1 MEVWNEVIKGWPA
14 YGGIFLLMFSS
25 FVIGYSSAWSYQK
38 KKYTDMLRSLSKPK
52 EKPVAKKMSQPKATN
67 VEKPVAAKTE
77 DKKVQTAKRDE
88 KDIEV
93 IFTEIKPKI
102 IEVVKETQK
111 DLAPKPVAEKN
122 EAEVQEQEAPR
133 SKTESEVAGDA
144 RATYLNYTRK
154 KPELNFDSIGTADA
168 DSKEDLTKINGIGPY
183 IEQKLNKI
191 GIYNYEQI
199 SNLEEQDIRV
209 LTELIDFFPGRIERD
224 DWVGQSKLLN
234 RQKQRS

>member
-102 IEVVKETQK
+102 IAV
-111 DLAPKPVAEKN
+111 LRSGHR
-122 EAEVQEQEAPR
+122 PR
-133 SKTESEVAGDA
+133 GRGIPARRRAGA
-144 RATYLNYTRK
+144 RGDGAGAR
-154 KPELNFDSIGTADA
+154 P
-168 DSKEDLTKINGIGPY
+168 
-183 IEQKLNKI
+183 
-191 GIYNYEQI
+191 
-199 SNLEEQDIRV
+199 
-209 LTELIDFFPGRIERD
+209 
-224 DWVGQSKLLN
+224 
-234 RQKQRS
+234 

>member
-14 YGGIFLLMFSS
+14 YAGIFLLMFSS

-52 EKPVAKKMSQPKATN
+52 TKMTSKKISKPLAKKVEAPKRN
-67 VEKPVAAKTE
+67 
-77 DKKVQTAKRDE
+77 E
-88 KDIEV
+88 KDIDV

-102 IEVVKETQK
+102 IEVVKETQQDIK
-111 DLAPKPVAEKN
+111 QKPAIAVKKEESPKPE
-122 EAEVQEQEAPR
+122 ETR
-133 SKTESEVAGDA
+133 SKSDSEVADTA

-154 KPELNFDSIGTADA
+154 KPELNFDSIGHADQS
-168 DSKEDLTKINGIGPY
+168 SKEDLTKINGIGPY

-191 GIYNYEQI
+191 GLFNYEQL
-199 SNLEEQDIRV
+199 SNLQEQDIRV

>member
-14 YGGIFLLMFSS
+14 YAGIFLLMFSS

-52 EKPVAKKMSQPKATN
+52 EKPVARKQVITKPAQSKTTIQSKAQ
-67 VEKPVAAKTE
+67 A
-77 DKKVQTAKRDE
+77 AKRDE
-88 KDIEV
+88 KDIDV

-111 DLAPKPVAEKN
+111 DLIPEQVSEKQKPTET
-122 EAEVQEQEAPR
+122 QEDQGQ
-133 SKTESEVAGDA
+133 SKTQSEVAGEA

-154 KPELNFDSIGTADA
+154 KPELNFDNIGKADIE
-168 DSKEDLTKINGIGPY
+168 SKEDLALINGIGPY

-191 GIYNYEQI
+191 GIFNYEQI
-199 SNLEEQDIRV
+199 SRLEEQDIRV
-209 LTELIDFFPGRIERD
+209 LTELIDFFPGRIQRD

>member
-1 MEVWNEVIKGWPA
+1 
-14 YGGIFLLMFSS
+14 MFTS

-38 KKYTDMLRSLSKPK
+38 KKYTDMLRTLSKPK
-52 EKPVAKKMSQPKATN
+52 KNVAPKKKPQVAVKKT
-67 VEKPVAAKTE
+67 KPIAK
-77 DKKVQTAKRDE
+77 DE

-102 IEVVKETQK
+102 IEVVKETQQ
-111 DLAPKPVAEKN
+111 DLKPKKVAKKELPAEPKPV
-122 EAEVQEQEAPR
+122 QP
-133 SKTESEVAGDA
+133 KTKSDAQVADNA

-154 KPELNFDSIGTADA
+154 KPELNFETIGLADEK
-168 DSKEDLTKINGIGPY
+168 SKEDLTKINGIGPY

-191 GIYNYEQI
+191 GLFNYDQI
-199 SNLEEQDIRV
+199 SRLQEQDIRV

-224 DWVGQSKLLN
+224 DWVGQSQLLN